1 MKSLGT
7 AYGVDGCGAGWFFIA
22 LESSGKVK
30 WGTVSKVAELVRKA
44 EESDSVFVDIP
55 IGLPDG
61 TEERLCDKEA
71 RRRLGFPRSASVFR
85 APVREALS
93 SESYEEAKQI
103 SREATGKALTK
114 QTYAI
119 MPKIR
124 EVSTLLRGCGKARH
138 IVREVHPEICFWALA
153 GKEPM
158 AHSKKKRKGLD
169 ERLAVLESVH
179 PFVGENFEKVR
190 ESFSRKEVASDD
202 IVDAMAA
209 AITASA
215 DREVLRTLPKNPLRD
230 DCNLPMEMVYAA
242 QTAFAT

>member
-1 MKSLGT
+1 MKSSDI
-7 AYGVDGCGAGWFFIA
+7 AHGVDGCKAGWFFIA
-22 LESSGKVK
+22 LELSGKIK
-30 WGTVSKVAELVRKA
+30 WGTVSKVAQLVRKA
-44 EESDSVFVDIP
+44 DESDPIFVDIS

-61 TEERLCDKEA
+61 AEERLCDKEA
-71 RRRLGFPRSASVFR
+71 RRQLGSPRNTSVFR

-93 SESYEEAKQI
+93 AESYEEAKQI

-124 EVSTLLRGCGKARH
+124 EVNELLQGCGKARR

-153 GKEPM
+153 GEKPM
-158 AHSKKKRKGLD
+158 VYSKKKRKGLD
-169 ERLAVLESVH
+169 ERLAVLESVR
-179 PFVGENFEKVR
+179 PSAGEEFEKIR
-190 ESFSRKEVASDD
+190 EAFPRNKVALDD

-209 AITASA
+209 VITALA
-215 DREVLRTLPKNPLRD
+215 DREALRTLPEKPLRD
-230 DCNLPMEMVYAA
+230 RCNLPMEMVYAA